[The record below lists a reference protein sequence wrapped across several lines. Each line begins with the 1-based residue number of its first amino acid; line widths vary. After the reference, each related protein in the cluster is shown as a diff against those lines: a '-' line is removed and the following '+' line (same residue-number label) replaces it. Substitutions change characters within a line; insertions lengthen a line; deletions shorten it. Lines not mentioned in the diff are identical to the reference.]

1 LKLKFKETHVKR
13 FFVFATVVGLIF
25 LGAGSLRAKS
35 DPRIGTWKLNVAKS
49 KATPGPLPA
58 SSMRTY
64 TVEGSD
70 IMNTTESVD
79 ANGKQTSQKLNV
91 TADGKDRPTGAANA
105 GTTLSV
111 KLLGPGSYA
120 GTSKKDGKV
129 TSTNRAVISDGG
141 KVFTITT
148 KGTDGK
154 VISTMVY
161 DKQ

>member
-1 LKLKFKETHVKR
+1 VKR
-13 FFVFATVVGLIF
+13 FFAFATLVVLVFAAVGSVW
-25 LGAGSLRAKS
+25 AEN

-58 SSMRTY
+58 SETRTY
-64 TVEGSD
+64 EAQGSD
-70 IMNTTESVD
+70 IMVAADINDAKGNHRTTNT
-79 ANGKQTSQKLNV
+79 NV
-91 TADGKDRPTGAANA
+91 TADGKDRPAGPANG
-105 GTTLSV
+105 GTTISV

-141 KVFTITT
+141 KVFTFTT
-148 KGTDGK
+148 KGTNAEGQAFTS
-154 VISTMVY
+154 VLVY